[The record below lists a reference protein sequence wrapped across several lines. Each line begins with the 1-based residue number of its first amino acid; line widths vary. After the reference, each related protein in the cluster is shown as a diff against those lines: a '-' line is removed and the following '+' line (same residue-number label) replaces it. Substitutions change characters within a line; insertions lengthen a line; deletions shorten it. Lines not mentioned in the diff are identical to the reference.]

1 MKPVPILTALCLL
14 SACGTPGAST
24 PSADRLPPS
33 LTIPCADATTVPE
46 RDLTRAEVTAL
57 WLSDRRALAACRS
70 RHAALVAA
78 LSLPLSGP

>member
-1 MKPVPILTALCLL
+1 MKPVLILMALCLL
-14 SACGTPGAST
+14 SACETRGAST

-33 LTIPCADATTVPE
+33 LTIPCDEAGLIPE